1 MYKDENEIF
10 HHGILGMR
18 WGVRRYQNAD
28 GTLTEAGRKR
38 AAKLKGEYKQLTGKK
53 LKNKAGKNEAQKPKS
68 IHDMTDAELTYKIN
82 RLQKERT
89 LATLMA
95 PQTIKKES
103 VIKRAIKR
111 TWSEAVTPA
120 LLGAGKTQLQNWL
133 NAKGNEIINPKTLN
147 KSEKLKQEAIDAQNA
162 YNKLKNNNN
171 IQREIHNFNN
181 EKQRWKAEVE
191 SYKTEKAIQRAEQIN
206 ANKQEV
212 MRKISDNG
220 LSGSTK
226 MSNIPKK
233 YQVSAEEYFD
243 YVLKE

>member
-18 WGVRRYQNAD
+18 WGIRRYQNAD

-95 PQTIKKES
+95 PQTIKRES
-103 VIKRAIKR
+103 AIKRAIKR
-111 TWSEAVTPA
+111 TWSEAVSPA

-191 SYKTEKAIQRAEQIN
+191 NYKTEKAIQRAEQVN

-212 MRKISDNG
+212 MRKISENG

>member
-89 LATLMA
+89 LATLIA
-95 PQTIKKES
+95 TETIKKES
-103 VIKRAIKR
+103 TFKRAIKR

-120 LLGAGKTQLQNWL
+120 LLGAGRTQLQNWL
-133 NAKGNEIINPKTLN
+133 NTKGNEIINPKTLN
-147 KSEKLKQEAIDAQNA
+147 KSQKLQQEAKDAQNA
-162 YNKLKNNNN
+162 YQKLKATND
-171 IQREIHNFNN
+171 IQREINRFNK
-181 EKQRWKAEVE
+181 EKQNLKLEKEKYR
-191 SYKTEKAIQRAEQIN
+191 TEKAIQRAEQAN

-212 MRKISDNG
+212 MRKISENG

-233 YQVSAEEYFD
+233 YQISAEEYFD